1 MADDEDMPPPIE
13 GPDDTPPPIE
23 NLSVKSSV
31 DETPVS
37 VGDNENDKTLM
48 QNMIDEATVA
58 RKKKE
63 EKKARLRKKADKSFG
78 KGLKKGF
85 FNTAPKKKR
94 KAKKRAAKDRTKATE
109 AVDFEITTESAKKL
123 DEKAKEEMP
132 FLRAKKG
139 NANDPANPL
148 NNLRIPEVQAAMK
161 NTLNNKKEWMTPDLL
176 RRFASNPKL
185 ALGLQNPR
193 FVKAMEELQKDPEA
207 AMAKYKDDAALQ
219 DFLQEF
225 MGLMG
230 DHMVNLGE
238 SKKEQ
243 EAKKQKQQQEQQQEA
258 MRKELEKADPEVA
271 KVLRNQ
277 EVASILADPNMQKI
291 MQECTKPGVLRKYMN
306 DPDIAKKFRL
316 LQKHGLIQMHF

>member
-1 MADDEDMPPPIE
+1 MC
-13 GPDDTPPPIE
+13 
-23 NLSVKSSV
+23 
-31 DETPVS
+31 
-37 VGDNENDKTLM
+37 
-48 QNMIDEATVA
+48 QY
-58 RKKKE
+58 
-63 EKKARLRKKADKSFG
+63 
-78 KGLKKGF
+78 
-85 FNTAPKKKR
+85 
-94 KAKKRAAKDRTKATE
+94 
-109 AVDFEITTESAKKL
+109 TTESAKKL
-123 DEKAKEEMP
+123 DEKAKEEIP

-148 NNLRIPEVQAAMK
+148 SNLRIPEVQAAMK
-161 NTLNNKKEWMTPDLL
+161 NTLNNQKEWMTPDLL

>member
-1 MADDEDMPPPIE
+1 M
-13 GPDDTPPPIE
+13 
-23 NLSVKSSV
+23 
-31 DETPVS
+31 
-37 VGDNENDKTLM
+37 
-48 QNMIDEATVA
+48 
-58 RKKKE
+58 
-63 EKKARLRKKADKSFG
+63 
-78 KGLKKGF
+78 KKGF
-85 FNTAPKKKR
+85 FNTAPQKKK
-94 KAKKRAAKDRTKATE
+94 KAKKSASQDRTKATE

-123 DEKAKEEMP
+123 DEKAKDDIP

-139 NANDPANPL
+139 NSNDPANPL

-161 NTLNNKKEWMTPDLL
+161 NTLNNQKEWMTPDLL

-238 SKKEQ
+238 NKKEQ
-243 EAKKQKQQQEQQQEA
+243 EAKKQKQQQEA
-258 MRKELEKADPEVA
+258 MQKELEKADPEVA

-306 DPDIAKKFRL
+306 DPAIAKKFRL